1 MPVVRGLIRKRRRLA
16 AALAIVLAWWWSSSI
31 HGYLDAA
38 LDVARGHF
46 EVQSTGL
53 PARWRPEYAR
63 LLRARHGIELR
74 VVAGCVVSDALTAYV
89 RAYDT
94 LAVAAAKYKFGR
106 DVFAECDADARKH
119 WERRRAA
126 IARTS
131 EGR

>member
-1 MPVVRGLIRKRRRLA
+1 M
-16 AALAIVLAWWWSSSI
+16 
-31 HGYLDAA
+31 
-38 LDVARGHF
+38 
-46 EVQSTGL
+46 
-53 PARWRPEYAR
+53 
-63 LLRARHGIELR
+63 
-74 VVAGCVVSDALTAYV
+74 VAGCVVSDALTAYV

-94 LAVAAAKYKFGR
+94 LAVAAAKYEFGR